1 MSAVEFLREQGF
13 KYVKSVK
20 GGIDAW
26 SDEIDRSVP
35 KY

>member
-1 MSAVEFLREQGF
+1 VDFLREQGF

-26 SDEIDRSVP
+26 SAEIDTNVP
-35 KY
+35 RY